1 MVILD
6 SFRSQS
12 RGRSSY
18 PAIRSQRRFNVDIV
32 QSEPELMP
40 VRFSA
45 RMGIVHKI
53 VVVAAFV
60 LFLLI
65 CQAVPQSD
73 DLTQTMRPVLR
84 GRHAAVASMK
94 AEATEAA
101 RRILDGGGNA
111 FDAAVAGQAAL
122 AVSDFSLNGVG
133 SDAVLLIYNAQEKKV
148 YSVNAE
154 PRAPKL
160 ATIEWYEKNNGG
172 KIPES
177 DGLLSGG
184 IPGVVDAWYTL
195 LDRWGTMNFEQ
206 VLQPAIDLAEN
217 GFPLSEMGASYIAS
231 SRKILKHPTT
241 VKVYLPGG
249 RPPKA
254 GEILKNPD
262 LARTLR
268 KLVAAEKESR
278 AKGRHEAL
286 KAARDRFYKGDIA
299 RDLSAF
305 SEANGG
311 LFRYED
317 FAEYT
322 AKVETPISTNYRGYQ
337 IYKNPSASQG
347 PTELIALNLLE
358 GYDLKALGH
367 NSTDFLHTSVEAVKL
382 AMADREKY
390 LGDMDFIKIPYDG
403 LLSKDYARERRKL
416 IDPAKASLDLRPGT
430 PEKFVSGSD
439 TLGRP
444 VHEVLDGEASHL
456 GDTSYISIVDKDHNM
471 VSFEPSLHSSF
482 GTGVVM
488 GDTGIIFNC
497 RGDYYSLVRG
507 EANALEPGKRPR
519 STLQSTLIMKDG
531 QPYGILGSPGGDDQV
546 MRTMQTL
553 INMIDFG
560 MNIQEA
566 IEAPR
571 WSSRSFPASPFP
583 HTMYPGDMSVESR
596 IPEATRQ
603 ALIARGHK
611 LHIDPPW
618 SIGSNAGIIVDA
630 ATGVLSAGADP
641 RVDAYAWAW

>member
-1 MVILD
+1 M
-6 SFRSQS
+6 SFRSSLAIKTLIASLPLCALALAQKDD
-12 RGRSSY
+12 SS
-18 PAIRSQRRFNVDIV
+18 
-32 QSEPELMP
+32 
-40 VRFSA
+40 
-45 RMGIVHKI
+45 
-53 VVVAAFV
+53 
-60 LFLLI
+60 
-65 CQAVPQSD
+65 
-73 DLTQTMRPVLR
+73 QTMRPVIR
-84 GRHAAVASMK
+84 GRQAAVASMK

-101 RRILDGGGNA
+101 RRILEAGGNA
-111 FDAAVAGQAAL
+111 FDAAVGGQAAL
-122 AVSDFSLNGVG
+122 GVTDFSLNGVG
-133 SDAVLLIYNAQEKKV
+133 SDAVLLVYNARDQKV

-184 IPGVVDAWYTL
+184 LPGAVDAWYTL
-195 LDRWGTMNFEQ
+195 LDRWGTMSFKQ
-206 VLQPAIDLAEN
+206 VLQPAIELAEN
-217 GFPLSEMGASYIAS
+217 GFPLSENGASYIAGS
-231 SRKILKHPTT
+231 KKILKYPTT
-241 VKVYLPGG
+241 VKIYLPNGH
-249 RPPKA
+249 PPKA

-262 LARTLR
+262 LARTLK
-268 KLVAAEKESR
+268 KLVEAEEANQ

-299 RDLSAF
+299 KELAAF

-317 FAEYT
+317 FADYT
-322 AKVETPISTNYRGYQ
+322 AEVETPVSINYRGYQ

-367 NSTDFLHTSVEAVKL
+367 NSPDFLHTSVEAVKL

-416 IDPAKASLDLRPGT
+416 IDPTKASLELRPGS
-430 PEKFVSGSD
+430 PEKFTSD
-439 TLGRP
+439 SSPLSRP
-444 VHEVLDGEASHL
+444 VHEVLDGDASHD
-456 GDTSYISIVDKDHNM
+456 GDTSYIAVVDKDRNM
-471 VSFEPSLHSSF
+471 VSFEPSLHSLF

-488 GDTGIIFNC
+488 GNTGIIFNC

-519 STLQSTLIMKDG
+519 STLQSTLILKDG
-531 QPYGILGSPGGDDQV
+531 QPYAIMGSPGADDQV

-560 MNIQEA
+560 MNIQQA

-571 WSSRSFPASPFP
+571 WSSRAFPASPFP
-583 HTMYPGDMSVESR
+583 HTMYPGDLAVESR

-603 ALIARGHK
+603 ALTARGHK
-611 LHIDPPW
+611 LRVDPPW
-618 SIGSNAGIIVDA
+618 SLGSNAGIVLDMNS
-630 ATGVLSAGADP
+630 GVLSAGADP

>member
-1 MVILD
+1 MLLKILIAFTIQ
-6 SFRSQS
+6 SLGHSTFRK
-12 RGRSSY
+12 
-18 PAIRSQRRFNVDIV
+18 IRNRDT
-32 QSEPELMP
+32 
-40 VRFSA
+40 
-45 RMGIVHKI
+45 RMKHRLTVF
-53 VVVAAFV
+53 AS
-60 LFLLI
+60 LLLI
-65 CQAVPQSD
+65 LCASALAQGDPSI
-73 DLTQTMRPVLR
+73 QTMRPVIR
-84 GRHAAVASMK
+84 GRHAAVSSMK

-101 RRILDGGGNA
+101 RRILDAGGNA

-122 AVSDFSLNGVG
+122 AVTDFSLNGIG
-133 SDAVLLIYNAQEKKV
+133 SDAVLLVYNAREKRV

-184 IPGVVDAWYTL
+184 IPGVVDAWFIL
-195 LDRWGTMNFEQ
+195 LDRWGTMTFEQ

-217 GFPLSEMGASYIAS
+217 GFPLSELGASYIANS
-231 SRKILKHPTT
+231 KKIRKYPTT
-241 VKVYLPGG
+241 TKIYLPNGQL
-249 RPPKA
+249 PKA
-254 GEILKNPD
+254 GDILKNQD
-262 LARTLR
+262 LARTLK
-268 KLVAAEKESR
+268 KLVEAEK
-278 AKGRHEAL
+278 ANYTKGRHQAL
-286 KAARDRFYKGDIA
+286 QAARDRFYKGDIA
-299 RDLSAF
+299 RDLAAF

-322 AKVETPISTNYRGYQ
+322 AEVETPVSINYRGYQ
-337 IYKNPSASQG
+337 VYKNPSSSQG

-358 GYDLKALGH
+358 GYDLKALGL
-367 NSTDFLHTSVEAVKL
+367 NSTEYLHTSVEAVKL

-416 IDPAKASLDLRPGT
+416 IDPDKASLELRPGN
-430 PEKFVSGSD
+430 PEKLASGSAELD
-439 TLGRP
+439 RP
-444 VHEVLDGEASHL
+444 VHAVLEGNASHV
-456 GDTSYISIVDKDHNM
+456 GDTSYIAIVDKERNM
-471 VSFEPSLHSSF
+471 VSFEPSLHSLF

-519 STLQSTLIMKDG
+519 STLQSTLIMKDS
-531 QPYGILGSPGGDDQV
+531 QPYAILGSPGGDDQV

-560 MNIQEA
+560 MSVQQA

-583 HTMYPGDMSVESR
+583 HTMYPGEMAVESR
-596 IPEATRQ
+596 IPEATRD
-603 ALIARGHK
+603 ALIAKGHK
-611 LHIDPPW
+611 LHVAPAW
-618 SIGSNAGIIVDA
+618 SLGSNAAIIVDGA
-630 ATGVLSAGADP
+630 SGVLSAGADP

>member
-1 MVILD
+1 MLSSFVI
-6 SFRSQS
+6 
-12 RGRSSY
+12 G
-18 PAIRSQRRFNVDIV
+18 
-32 QSEPELMP
+32 
-40 VRFSA
+40 
-45 RMGIVHKI
+45 
-53 VVVAAFV
+53 
-60 LFLLI
+60 
-65 CQAVPQSD
+65 QSD
-73 DLTQTMRPVLR
+73 DSAQTMRPVIR

-101 RRILDGGGNA
+101 RRILDAGGNA

-122 AVSDFSLNGVG
+122 AVTDFSLNGVG
-133 SDAVLLIYNAQEKKV
+133 SDAVLLVYDAREKKV
-148 YSVNAE
+148 YSINAE

-160 ATIEWYEKNNGG
+160 ATIEWYEKNNRG

-184 IPGVVDAWYTL
+184 IPGVVDAWYLL
-195 LDRWGTMNFEQ
+195 LDRWGTMSFEQ
-206 VLQPAIDLAEN
+206 VLQPAIDLAQN
-217 GFPLSEMGASYIAS
+217 GFPLSELGASYIADS
-231 SRKILKHPTT
+231 KKILKYPTT
-241 VKVYLPGG
+241 VKVYLPNGH
-249 RPPKA
+249 PPKA

-262 LARTLR
+262 LARTLT
-268 KLVAAEKESR
+268 KLVETEKASA

-299 RDLSAF
+299 HDLATF

-322 AKVETPISTNYRGYQ
+322 AKVETPISINYRGYQ

-367 NSTDFLHTSVEAVKL
+367 NSPDFLHTSVEAVKL
-382 AMADREKY
+382 AMGDREKY

-416 IDPAKASLDLRPGT
+416 IDPAKASLELRPGT
-430 PEKFVSGSD
+430 PEKFASTAD
-439 TLGRP
+439 LDRP
-444 VHEVLDGEASHL
+444 VHPVLDGNADHI
-456 GDTSYISIVDKDHNM
+456 GDTSYIAVVDKNRNM
-471 VSFEPSLHSSF
+471 VSFEPSLHSLF

-488 GDTGIIFNC
+488 GDTGIMFNC

-531 QPYGILGSPGGDDQV
+531 QPYAILGSPGGDDQV

-553 INMIDFG
+553 INMVDFG
-560 MNIQEA
+560 MNIQQA

-571 WSSRSFPASPFP
+571 WASRSFPASPFP
-583 HTMYPGDMSVESR
+583 HTMHPGDMSVEAR
-596 IPEATRQ
+596 IPQATRD

-611 LHIDPPW
+611 LHVTSAW
-618 SIGSNAGIIVDA
+618 SIGSNAGIVVDA
-630 ATGVLSAGADP
+630 TTGVLSAGADP